1 MVYGAINEKGERW
14 YTQMGRVFD
23 AIQNKQTEYN
33 WLITD
38 VECAPRNIEQLCNGK
53 DYCWVTGEERTK
65 IVREDDSQWV

>member
-23 AIQNKQTEYN
+23 VIQNKQTEYN

-38 VECAPRNIEQLCNGK
+38 VECVP
-53 DYCWVTGEERTK
+53 
-65 IVREDDSQWV
+65 

>member
-1 MVYGAINEKGERW
+1 MVYGAINEEGERW

-38 VECAPRNIEQLCNGK
+38 VECVP
-53 DYCWVTGEERTK
+53 
-65 IVREDDSQWV
+65 

>member
-38 VECAPRNIEQLCNGK
+38 VECVPRKIEQL
-53 DYCWVTGEERTK
+53 
-65 IVREDDSQWV
+65 

>member
-23 AIQNKQTEYN
+23 AIQNKQTEDN

-38 VECAPRNIEQLCNGK
+38 VECVPRKIEQLCNGK
-53 DYCWVTGEERTK
+53 DCCWVTGEERTK
-65 IVREDDSQWV
+65 IVREDDSR